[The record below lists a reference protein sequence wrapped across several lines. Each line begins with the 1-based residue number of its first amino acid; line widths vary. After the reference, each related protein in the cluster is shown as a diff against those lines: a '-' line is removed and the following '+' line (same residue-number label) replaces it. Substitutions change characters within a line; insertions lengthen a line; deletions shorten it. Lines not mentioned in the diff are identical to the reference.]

1 MTFNF
6 KTFSTNMKDTF
17 YTMEKYWDGR
27 SKQEKVFTLLENIF
41 MTNQRL
47 ESEITFFRYNN
58 NGKYLAE
65 TNYLSTQINFIF
77 PAQQPIQKKHCDCNK
92 RNVSHVKKE
101 NFRKTKSCNGIAISY
116 ATRLFLS
123 E

>member
-17 YTMEKYWDGR
+17 YTMEKYGDGR

-77 PAQQPIQKKHCDCNK
+77 PAQQPIQKKIVTATNK
-92 RNVSHVKKE
+92 MCHMLR
-101 NFRKTKSCNGIAISY
+101 RKISGRPSRAMALPY
-116 ATRLFLS
+116 LMQQGYS
-123 E
+123 